1 MKTLIITLEYPPQIG
16 GIASYTY
23 NLAKH
28 MPADEVVVYAPK
40 IPGGEEFDKK
50 KPWKTIRA
58 IPYFVFLWPR
68 WIRLMWQVLDIVK
81 KERIGRIYIHH
92 TLPCGYVAYIVKKLK
107 HIPYTVFFHGTDLLT
122 GVKHKKNK
130 IRKVCAE
137 AERIVV
143 NSKFLQHQFEI
154 NFEDLA
160 HKTTV
165 MYPCPDAIF
174 LEPAPAAE
182 LKKLKSQ
189 LALEGKK
196 VIITVARMSEGKGF
210 PHLIRLLP
218 KILEKVPNLVWL
230 IIGDGPKKNEIITSI
245 QKNYLQNV
253 TRFIGQVPYAQLP
266 KFYQIADL
274 FVLLTHPDETMQEAW
289 GTSFVEAAASGIP
302 SVAGRSGGVEEAV
315 ENMVTGLVVDL
326 YQDQSIVSAIADLL
340 KETEYAKKM
349 GAAGKERV
357 SKEFTWEKQL
367 EKLM

>member
-1 MKTLIITLEYPPQIG
+1 
-16 GIASYTY
+16 
-23 NLAKH
+23 
-28 MPADEVVVYAPK
+28 
-40 IPGGEEFDKK
+40 
-50 KPWKTIRA
+50 
-58 IPYFVFLWPR
+58 
-68 WIRLMWQVLDIVK
+68 
-81 KERIGRIYIHH
+81 
-92 TLPCGYVAYIVKKLK
+92 
-107 HIPYTVFFHGTDLLT
+107 LLT

-245 QKNYLQNV
+245 QKKLSAKCDSIYRPGSIRAA
-253 TRFIGQVPYAQLP
+253 T